1 LNRVSFS
8 CIFWIRGSPPLEGI
22 EYVMIDIYEYIDY
35 RKLLKDLYEDRK
47 REFSFFSYRY
57 IAQKVGFSSA
67 GFFINVV
74 QRKRNISSEFIFKF
88 AQLFKMKRAE
98 TEYFELLVMFDQAK
112 NHDQKKYYFEKILAS
127 KKSKVKIT
135 DAQHYEFY
143 SRWYYTAVREVL
155 NFYKF
160 DGNYAELAKKVSPSI
175 TPAEAKKAV
184 ALLEGMGFIR
194 KSERGYYQLVDDII
208 TTGYDA
214 KSLAITNFLISTTE
228 LARQAIDRF
237 PRERRSMSTLTFS
250 CSADGYAQIEERLK
264 RFRREILEI
273 VRSDK
278 DIDRVYHINF
288 HVFPMS
294 NPVVV
299 PKPQ

>member
-1 LNRVSFS
+1 MV
-8 CIFWIRGSPPLEGI
+8 
-22 EYVMIDIYEYIDY
+22 DIYEYIDY

-47 REFSFFSYRY
+47 KEFPFFSYRY

-88 AQLFKMKRAE
+88 AQVFKLKRAE
-98 TEYFELLVMFDQAK
+98 TEYFELLVFFDQAK
-112 NHDQKKYYFEKILAS
+112 DHDQKKYYFEKILSS
-127 KKSKVKIT
+127 KKSKIKVT
-135 DAQHYEFY
+135 DARHYEFY
-143 SRWYYTAVREVL
+143 SKWYYTAVREVL

-160 DGNYAELAKKVSPSI
+160 SGNFGELAKAVSPAI

-184 ALLEGMGFIR
+184 SLLEGMGFIKR
-194 KSERGYYQLVDDII
+194 TERGSYQLVDDII
-208 TTGYDA
+208 TTGYEA
-214 KSLAITNFLISTTE
+214 KSLAINNYLISTTE
-228 LARQAIDRF
+228 LARQAIDRY
-237 PRERRSMSTLTFS
+237 PRDRRSMSTLTFS
-250 CSADGYAQIEERLK
+250 CSANGFAQIEDRLK

-278 DIDRVYHINF
+278 DIDRVYHMNF

-294 NPVVV
+294 SPA
-299 PKPQ
+299 PKP

>member
-1 LNRVSFS
+1 
-8 CIFWIRGSPPLEGI
+8 
-22 EYVMIDIYEYIDY
+22 MIDVYEYIDY

-47 REFSFFSYRY
+47 KEFSFFSYRY

-88 AQLFKMKRAE
+88 AQVFKLKRAE
-98 TEYFELLVMFDQAK
+98 TEYFELLVFFDQAK

-127 KKSKVKIT
+127 KKSKIKVT
-135 DAQHYEFY
+135 DAQQYEFY
-143 SRWYYTAVREVL
+143 SKWYYTAVREVL

-160 DGNYAELAKKVSPSI
+160 EGNFAELAKSVSPAI

-184 ALLEGMGFIR
+184 SLLEGMGFIK

-208 TTGYDA
+208 TTGYEA
-214 KSLAITNFLISTTE
+214 KSLAINNFLISTTE
-228 LARQAIDRF
+228 LARQAIDRY
-237 PRERRSMSTLTFS
+237 PREKRSMSTLTFS
-250 CSADGYAQIEERLK
+250 CSAEGYAQIEERLK
-264 RFRREILEI
+264 RFRREVLEI
-273 VRSDK
+273 VCSDK

-294 NPVVV
+294 NPVAL
-299 PKPQ
+299 PKPH

>member
-1 LNRVSFS
+1 
-8 CIFWIRGSPPLEGI
+8 
-22 EYVMIDIYEYIDY
+22 MIDVYEYIDY

-47 REFSFFSYRY
+47 KEFSFFSYRY

-88 AQLFKMKRAE
+88 AQVFKLKRAE
-98 TEYFELLVMFDQAK
+98 TEYFELLVFFDQAK

-127 KKSKVKIT
+127 KKSKIKVT
-135 DAQHYEFY
+135 DAQQYEFY
-143 SRWYYTAVREVL
+143 SKWYYTAVREVL

-160 DGNYAELAKKVSPSI
+160 EGDFAELAKRVSPAI

-184 ALLEGMGFIR
+184 SLLEDMGFIR
-194 KSERGYYQLVDDII
+194 KSERGYYQLVDDVI
-208 TTGYDA
+208 TTGYEA
-214 KSLAITNFLISTTE
+214 KSLAINNFLISTTE
-228 LARQAIDRF
+228 LARQAIDRY
-237 PRERRSMSTLTFS
+237 PREKRSMSTLTFS
-250 CSADGYAQIEERLK
+250 CSAEGYAQIEERLK
-264 RFRREILEI
+264 RFRREVLEI

-294 NPVVV
+294 NPVAL
-299 PKPQ
+299 PKPH